1 MEEDRIAGAPNWVKS
16 EKYDLQAKVDTD
28 HTDQPQEPGI
38 EQYQLMLQRL
48 LAERF
53 KLKLHWE
60 TKTLP
65 VYELVVAQDGSKLH
79 ESKTDKPS
87 SLSPHAFPGYVEG
100 PARGARSSSVAFGAV
115 IVGASRPHCGG

>member
-1 MEEDRIAGAPNWVKS
+1 MLLREAYKVEEDRIAGAPNWVKS

-79 ESKTDKPS
+79 ESQTGLP
-87 SLSPHAFPGYVEG
+87 
-100 PARGARSSSVAFGAV
+100 
-115 IVGASRPHCGG
+115 